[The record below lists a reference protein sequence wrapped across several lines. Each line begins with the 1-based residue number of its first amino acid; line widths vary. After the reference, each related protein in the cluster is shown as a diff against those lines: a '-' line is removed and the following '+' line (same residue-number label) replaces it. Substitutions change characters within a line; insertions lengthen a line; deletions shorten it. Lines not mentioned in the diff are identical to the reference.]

1 MFLDSEAPTLLIS
14 DTVLLDLCICRQD
27 RYRHSAIPP
36 MAAGNQ
42 CLSGDEIAEHA
53 GSHRR
58 P

>member
-1 MFLDSEAPTLLIS
+1 MYLDSEAATPLVLGA
-14 DTVLLDLCICRQD
+14 VLLDLCICRQD
-27 RYRHSAIPP
+27 RYRHSAIPS

-42 CLSGDEIAEHA
+42 RLSGDEIAEHA